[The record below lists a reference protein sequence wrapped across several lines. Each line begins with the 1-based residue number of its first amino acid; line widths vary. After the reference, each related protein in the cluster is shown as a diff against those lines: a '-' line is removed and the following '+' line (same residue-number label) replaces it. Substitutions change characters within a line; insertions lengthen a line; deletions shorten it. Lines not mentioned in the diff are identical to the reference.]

1 MKLHRFLARDATDA
15 IQQIRAELGSE
26 AVVAHVSPVPTR
38 GIQGLW
44 RKPQI
49 EVLAYVPEAEP
60 TATQSAAP
68 QSIPLPEVHFPQPSF
83 SPEMEFASDTAP
95 RGVNL
100 LRRMGLLPLLAEQVW
115 ERALSNSG
123 DRQPREIAEEVQLLR
138 QTLSEYWKP
147 LPPTPNSTA
156 ANLEVFIG
164 PPGSGKTTALCKWL
178 AQLVLAEGV
187 PAVAFR
193 LDGPGTN
200 HSSQLTLLCEML
212 GVAVHRVLKPGTTLD
227 SHSHHFVDLP
237 GINFREPKA
246 LEEVQSRIAKLPECR
261 VHLCLNA
268 AYSTP
273 MLMEQVR
280 AFTRLPVADLIFTHL
295 DEERCWGKLWN
306 FAVGTSYPI
315 RYLGA
320 GQNIPGYLRLA
331 SPETLLQP

>member
-1 MKLHRFLARDATDA
+1 
-15 IQQIRAELGSE
+15 
-26 AVVAHVSPVPTR
+26 
-38 GIQGLW
+38 
-44 RKPQI
+44 
-49 EVLAYVPEAEP
+49 
-60 TATQSAAP
+60 
-68 QSIPLPEVHFPQPSF
+68 
-83 SPEMEFASDTAP
+83 
-95 RGVNL
+95 
-100 LRRMGLLPLLAEQVW
+100 
-115 ERALSNSG
+115 
-123 DRQPREIAEEVQLLR
+123 VQLLR

-187 PAVAFR
+187 PAAAFR
-193 LDGPGTN
+193 LDGPGAN

-227 SHSHHFVDLP
+227 SHTHHFVDLP

-246 LEEVQSRIAKLPECR
+246 LEELQSRIAKLPACR

-280 AFTRLPVADLIFTHL
+280 AFTRLPVVVLIFTHL